1 MDLKKDKQY
10 TRGKRPMETKIYSVH
25 SSVFSSEKKYFS
37 LVFLIFFHEKSLPPK
52 ICQHNTIDT
61 NFSLHPRRRQS
72 YLASW
77 KSISLDFTYN
87 ILGSAHQLESY
98 LLFKIAYILELSRL
112 TNFIFISPYNYFTT
126 SVSEPCT

>member
-37 LVFLIFFHEKSLPPK
+37 LAFLIFFLEKSLPPK
-52 ICQHNTIDT
+52 KYVNTIDT
-61 NFSLHPRRRQS
+61 NFSLHPRRWQS